1 MHQFNI
7 MIRSFRQVQ
16 DFVKLAMDQPFD
28 VMVGNEYQSING
40 KDIMG
45 MFSLDYRFPLRV
57 SMTCSQKEFEVFFK
71 EVKSL
76 CA

>member
-7 MIRSFRQVQ
+7 VMHSFQQVQ

-28 VMVGNEYQSING
+28 VMVGNEHQSING

-45 MFSLDYRFPLRV
+45 MFSLDYRFPLSV
-57 SMTCSQKEFEVFFK
+57 SVTCSDSEFEVFQHQA
-71 EVKSL
+71 EEL
-76 CA
+76 TA